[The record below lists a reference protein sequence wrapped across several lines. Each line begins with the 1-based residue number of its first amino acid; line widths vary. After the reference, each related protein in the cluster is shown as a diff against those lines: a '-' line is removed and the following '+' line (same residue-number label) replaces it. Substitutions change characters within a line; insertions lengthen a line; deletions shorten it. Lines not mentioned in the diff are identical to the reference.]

1 VKESCANANTNRYRA
16 PLPRR
21 SRSSFSNIE
30 GRDFFPDG
38 ERWRHADP
46 ARGEKKT
53 ALPPGISRKRKARID
68 ARPSQTTP
76 TRPQIPQN
84 CIDARKPRKLRSRAI
99 GIFPRFTRAHIFF
112 STKSALI
119 NVGERAEKNFTPRKP
134 RARVQ
139 TRRARSRENRAISV
153 FDANRTGKKREERR
167 ESIRSSRRTI
177 FVYLRFFFCF
187 LFLACEKCEE
197 GEFLRSE
204 REREQREMKNR
215 KIRCCDAKKKFEKLC
230 LLSTFSRER
239 ERERERERLHI
250 FKEETVLFCCRLM
263 R

>member
-1 VKESCANANTNRYRA
+1 MEKHRPCA
-16 PLPRR
+16 RR
-21 SRSSFSNIE
+21 
-30 GRDFFPDG
+30 
-38 ERWRHADP
+38 
-46 ARGEKKT
+46 KK
-53 ALPPGISRKRKARID
+53 
-68 ARPSQTTP
+68 
-76 TRPQIPQN
+76 
-84 CIDARKPRKLRSRAI
+84 KLRSLPESLANGKHASTRVHRKPPQRDLKSLKTASTREN
-99 GIFPRFTRAHIFF
+99 PENYARVRSVSSPDLRAHTFFF

>member
-1 VKESCANANTNRYRA
+1 MEKHRPCA
-16 PLPRR
+16 RR
-21 SRSSFSNIE
+21 
-30 GRDFFPDG
+30 
-38 ERWRHADP
+38 
-46 ARGEKKT
+46 KK
-53 ALPPGISRKRKARID
+53 
-68 ARPSQTTP
+68 
-76 TRPQIPQN
+76 
-84 CIDARKPRKLRSRAI
+84 KLRSLPESLANGKHASTRVHRKPPQRNLKSLKTASTREK
-99 GIFPRFTRAHIFF
+99 PENYARVRSVSSPDLRAHTFFF

-215 KIRCCDAKKKFEKLC
+215 KIRCCDAKKNLKNFVCSQL
-230 LLSTFSRER
+230 FPER
-239 ERERERERLHI
+239 ERERERERGFTFL
-250 FKEETVLFCCRLM
+250 KKRLCCSAVV
-263 R
+263 

>member
-1 VKESCANANTNRYRA
+1 MKESCANANTNRYRA

-38 ERWRHADP
+38 ERGRHADP

-76 TRPQIPQN
+76 TQPQIPQN

-112 STKSALI
+112 LDQKRPNKCRREGGKKFHPPETARARPNAKSTIA
-119 NVGERAEKNFTPRKP
+119 RKP
-134 RARVQ
+134 RDISLRCEPNGEKERGE
-139 TRRARSRENRAISV
+139 TREHPQFTTHHFCLSKIFLLFSFFSV
-153 FDANRTGKKREERR
+153 
-167 ESIRSSRRTI
+167 
-177 FVYLRFFFCF
+177 
-187 LFLACEKCEE
+187 
-197 GEFLRSE
+197 
-204 REREQREMKNR
+204 
-215 KIRCCDAKKKFEKLC
+215 
-230 LLSTFSRER
+230 
-239 ERERERERLHI
+239 
-250 FKEETVLFCCRLM
+250 
-263 R
+263 

>member
-1 VKESCANANTNRYRA
+1 MKESCANANTNRYRA

-38 ERWRHADP
+38 ERGRHADP

-76 TRPQIPQN
+76 TQPQIPQN

-112 STKSALI
+112 LDQKRPNKCRREGGKKFHPPETARARPNAKSTIA
-119 NVGERAEKNFTPRKP
+119 RKP
-134 RARVQ
+134 RD
-139 TRRARSRENRAISV
+139 ISLRCEP
-153 FDANRTGKKREERR
+153 NGKKREERR

-204 REREQREMKNR
+204 KREKREMKNR